1 MSKTELT
8 KVFID
13 GSEGT
18 TGLKIAQRLKERSD
32 VELINIDPAL
42 RKDENERAKCINSS
56 DITFLCLPDAA
67 AVQAVSLVENK
78 NVRIID
84 ASTAHRTS
92 PDWVY
97 GLPELSLEQFE
108 KIKSANRVAVPGCHA
123 GGFITLAYPLIK
135 SGLLSPEEKLSV
147 FSLTGY
153 SGGGKKMIAE
163 YDSEGR
169 STLLNSPRQYGVTQ
183 SHKHLK
189 EMTKI
194 SGLTHSPV
202 FSPIVCDF
210 YSGMEVTLPLFSSQV
225 GGRQA
230 EQIRNFY
237 AEYYSGSKLIKVLPF
252 SDKRAGGFLP
262 ANLLSGRDDL
272 RIFVSGAEDRIIV
285 SALFDNLG
293 KGASGAAIECMNIML
308 GLDETSGLIISDKDF

>member
-1 MSKTELT
+1 MVKSKLT

-18 TGLKIAQRLKERSD
+18 TGLKIAERLKARSD
-32 VELINIDPAL
+32 IELINIDPDF
-42 RKDENERAKCINSS
+42 RKDEKERARCINSS

-67 AVQAVSLVENK
+67 AIQAVSLVDND

-97 GLPELSLEQFE
+97 GLPELSPSQFE
-108 KIKSANRVAVPGCHA
+108 KIKNAKRVAVPGCHA
-123 GGFITLAYPLIK
+123 GGFVTIVYPLIK
-135 SGLLSPEEKLSV
+135 QGLLNSSEKLSV

-163 YDSEGR
+163 YESEGR
-169 STLLNSPRQYGVTQ
+169 SPYLNSPRQYGVTQ

-189 EMTKI
+189 EMTII

-202 FSPIVCDF
+202 FSPVVCDF
-210 YSGMEVTLPLFSSQV
+210 YSGMEVTLPVFSSQV
-225 GGRQA
+225 GGRGA
-230 EQIRNFY
+230 EDICKFY
-237 AEYYSGSKLIKVLPF
+237 ADYYGGSKLIKVLPF
-252 SDKRAGGFLP
+252 SDERAGGFLP
-262 ANLLSGRDDL
+262 ANLMAGRDDL
-272 RIFVSGAEDRIIV
+272 RIFVSGTDDRIIV

-308 GLDETSGLIISDKDF
+308 GLEETSGLVVSDKDF